1 MRTSIFSICSLAV
14 CLRRILFL
22 SVISSLIYLFLWN
35 SSFPYDWRNPLISPS
50 TQYRSLPENDRLKS
64 DNERRNNDN
73 EKRFYLFFRKF
84 KENLKGK
91 EKVRKK
97 FADKL
102 KKFKKIFRPIIVF
115 EAEKSV
121 DLMEANSKKHLN
133 DLLETA
139 ASKSILMGSIKS
151 NEINEQQQLV
161 HPSPKSEFCPELE
174 KNVYLKGH
182 VGQATLLIEE
192 LEEWEVANANTDLD
206 PGGSW
211 KPVNCTPR
219 HKMAIIIPYRDRK
232 SHLVRLL
239 DFLIPLLKRQFLDF
253 RFIVTEQNGDNLFNK
268 GRIMNAAFLF
278 AQQKL
283 NVNCVV
289 FHDVDMF
296 PQDDRTPYECPLIN
310 EPRHLGA
317 FVSSLG
323 YQLWYKEIVGGALA
337 ININDYLR
345 VNGFSNSYWAW
356 GGEDDDMGK
365 RILSNNFTIGRPNS
379 NYVRFSMLKHVKRKR
394 IQPKLVYKLLEEA
407 EKRMAT
413 DGVNELGKWRI
424 LKVDI
429 RPLYYHLIV
438 DVGDPPS
445 DWNNK

>member
-14 CLRRILFL
+14 CLRRIILL
-22 SVISSLIYLFLWN
+22 SVVSSLVYLVLWN
-35 SSFPYDWRNPLISPS
+35 FTFPSEWRNPLLISPS
-50 TQYRSLPENDRLKS
+50 TQYRSLLSNDRWK
-64 DNERRNNDN
+64 DKNERRTFD
-73 EKRFYLFFRKF
+73 ELKRH
-84 KENLKGK
+84 ENPMISID
-91 EKVRKK
+91 E
-97 FADKL
+97 
-102 KKFKKIFRPIIVF
+102 RPII
-115 EAEKSV
+115 
-121 DLMEANSKKHLN
+121 DLTEENNSNKLDN
-133 DLLETA
+133 LLLETA

-151 NEINEQQQLV
+151 EEVTGSQLQHEQLE
-161 HPSPKSEFCPELE
+161 HSPSQSEYCPELE
-174 KNVYLKGH
+174 NNNYLKGRI
-182 VGQATLLIEE
+182 GQATLLIEE

-211 KPVNCTPR
+211 KPLNCTPR
-219 HKMAIIIPYRDRK
+219 HKMAVIIPYRDRK

-296 PQDDRTPYECPLIN
+296 PQDDRTPYECPIIN
-310 EPRHLGA
+310 QPRHLGA

-379 NYVRFSMLKHVKRKR
+379 DYVRFSMLKHVKRKR
-394 IQPKLVYKLLEEA
+394 VQPKLVYKLLEEA

-413 DGVNELGKWRI
+413 DGINEEGKWRI
-424 LKVDI
+424 IKVDI

-445 DWNNK
+445 DWNTK

>member
-14 CLRRILFL
+14 CLRRIILL
-22 SVISSLIYLFLWN
+22 SVVSSLVYLVLWN
-35 SSFPYDWRNPLISPS
+35 FTFPSEWHENPMISID
-50 TQYRSLPENDRLKS
+50 E
-64 DNERRNNDN
+64 
-73 EKRFYLFFRKF
+73 
-84 KENLKGK
+84 
-91 EKVRKK
+91 
-97 FADKL
+97 
-102 KKFKKIFRPIIVF
+102 RPII
-115 EAEKSV
+115 
-121 DLMEANSKKHLN
+121 DLTEENNSNKLDN
-133 DLLETA
+133 LLLETA

-151 NEINEQQQLV
+151 EEVTGSQLQHEQLE
-161 HPSPKSEFCPELE
+161 HSPSQSEYCPELE
-174 KNVYLKGH
+174 NNNYLKGRI
-182 VGQATLLIEE
+182 GQATLLIEE

-211 KPVNCTPR
+211 KPLNCTPR
-219 HKMAIIIPYRDRK
+219 HKMAVIIPYRDRK

-296 PQDDRTPYECPLIN
+296 PQDDRTPYECPIIN
-310 EPRHLGA
+310 QPRHLGA

-379 NYVRFSMLKHVKRKR
+379 DYVRFSMLKHVKRKR
-394 IQPKLVYKLLEEA
+394 VQPK
-407 EKRMAT
+407 RC
-413 DGVNELGKWRI
+413 
-424 LKVDI
+424 VDI

-445 DWNNK
+445 DWNTK

>member
-1 MRTSIFSICSLAV
+1 MGAIKLEEVTEA
-14 CLRRILFL
+14 
-22 SVISSLIYLFLWN
+22 
-35 SSFPYDWRNPLISPS
+35 
-50 TQYRSLPENDRLKS
+50 QQQ
-64 DNERRNNDN
+64 
-73 EKRFYLFFRKF
+73 
-84 KENLKGK
+84 K
-91 EKVRKK
+91 EKE
-97 FADKL
+97 L
-102 KKFKKIFRPIIVF
+102 PPP
-115 EAEKSV
+115 
-121 DLMEANSKKHLN
+121 L
-133 DLLETA
+133 
-139 ASKSILMGSIKS
+139 SKS
-151 NEINEQQQLV
+151 EY
-161 HPSPKSEFCPELE
+161 CPELE
-174 KNVYLKGH
+174 KNIYLKGH
-182 VGQATLLIEE
+182 IGQATLLIEE
-192 LEEWEVANANTDLD
+192 LEEGEVANANTDLD

-211 KPVNCTPR
+211 KPLNCTAR
-219 HKMAIIIPYRDRK
+219 HKMAVIIPYRDRK

-296 PQDDRTPYECPLIN
+296 PQDDRTPYECPIIN

-356 GGEDDDMGK
+356 GGEDDDMGLK

-379 NYVRFSMLKHVKRKR
+379 DYVRFSMLKHVKRKR
-394 IQPKLVYKLLEEA
+394 VQPKLVYKLLEEA

-413 DGVNELGKWRI
+413 DGINEEGKWRI
-424 LKVDI
+424 IKVDI

-445 DWNNK
+445 DWNTK